1 MFLGDFVDR
10 GPASRQVLELLIERA
25 RAHSVQRAK
34 NRQTIFLKGNHETL
48 LVNFVAKPSTLGSWQ
63 RLRGIETLVSYG
75 ITPSMNADIGTQGRL
90 AIAFARA
97 LPPSHKR
104 FLDDLPLSYTCG
116 DYFFVHAGIRPGV
129 AL

>member
-1 MFLGDFVDR
+1 VFLGDFVDR

-63 RLRGIETLVSYG
+63 RLGGIETLMSYD
-75 ITPSMNADIGTQGRL
+75 ITPSMNADI
-90 AIAFARA
+90 
-97 LPPSHKR
+97 
-104 FLDDLPLSYTCG
+104 
-116 DYFFVHAGIRPGV
+116 
-129 AL
+129 